1 MDDEMTL
8 VITGAS
14 GFLGTSLVPLLHA
27 EGHNLL
33 LVGRNPEALRS
44 AFPGHAV
51 CSYTDLPEQG
61 AGALAVLHLAV
72 LNNDQSATLSA
83 YADAN
88 VALLNQVIAHAGR
101 AGIGQLIYPATLH
114 ALQRQTDPYA
124 QSKISA
130 EKLLADVD
138 GIDVTLLRLPAV
150 YGDKAYKGR
159 LAMLNKLPSSLR
171 GIAFQVLAAIK
182 PTVHVR
188 QIADAVTATLAGKH
202 EDRIISDGQRGNL
215 VFASGKKLIDLAFVA
230 FVVVFLWWALM
241 LVWIAV
247 RFTSPGPAIFA
258 QDRVGKGGKVFTC
271 YKFRTMHQ
279 GTRQAG
285 THEMTAAS
293 ITKVGNFLRKTKLD
307 EFPQIW
313 NILKNEVSLIGPR
326 PCLPVQDELVA
337 QRHAWGVFDVLPGI
351 SGLAQCQGI
360 DMSDPVRLARKDA
373 EYIACRTLPL
383 ELKIIVA
390 TATGGGQGD
399 KVQS

>member
-1 MDDEMTL
+1 
-8 VITGAS
+8 
-14 GFLGTSLVPLLHA
+14 
-27 EGHNLL
+27 
-33 LVGRNPEALRS
+33 
-44 AFPGHAV
+44 
-51 CSYTDLPEQG
+51 
-61 AGALAVLHLAV
+61 
-72 LNNDQSATLSA
+72 
-83 YADAN
+83 
-88 VALLNQVIAHAGR
+88 
-101 AGIGQLIYPATLH
+101 
-114 ALQRQTDPYA
+114 
-124 QSKISA
+124 
-130 EKLLADVD
+130 
-138 GIDVTLLRLPAV
+138 
-150 YGDKAYKGR
+150 
-159 LAMLNKLPSSLR
+159 MLNKLPSALR

-188 QIADAVTATLAGKH
+188 QIADAVIDTATHGNH

-215 VFASGKKLIDLAFVA
+215 VFATVKKLIDLAFVA
-230 FVVVFLWWALM
+230 FVVVFLWWALL
-241 LVWIAV
+241 LVWVAV
-247 RFTSPGPAIFA
+247 RFSSPGPAIFA

-313 NILKNEVSLIGPR
+313 NMLKNEVSLIGPR